1 MSRAAR
7 YVAGVAAVG
16 AGGLVA
22 LAISPGEWRGG
33 IVWGLGAG
41 LLLQAPLGWWTLRAI
56 GTERFLTVWGLG
68 MLVRFGVLAVAG
80 FALMGAPHRLAASM
94 LVTMVSVLV
103 GLLLV
108 EGVVAM
114 GEHSRKGER

>member
-1 MSRAAR
+1 VTPAGR
-7 YVAGVAAVG
+7 YVAGVAVVG

-22 LAISPGEWRGG
+22 LAVAPSEWRGG
-33 IVWGLGAG
+33 IVWGLGVG
-41 LLLQAPLGWWTLRAI
+41 LLLQAPLGWWTLKAI
-56 GTERFLTVWGLG
+56 GTDLFFTVWGLG
-68 MLVRFGVLAVAG
+68 MLARFAVLAVAA
-80 FALMGAPHRLAASM
+80 FALMGAPDRLAAPM
-94 LVTMVSVLV
+94 LVTMVGVLV